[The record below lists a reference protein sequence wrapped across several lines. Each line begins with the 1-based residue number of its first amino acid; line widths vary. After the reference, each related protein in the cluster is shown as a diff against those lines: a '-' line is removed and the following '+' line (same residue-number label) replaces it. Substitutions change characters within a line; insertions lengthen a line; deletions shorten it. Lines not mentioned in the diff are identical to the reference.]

1 MYDSVVRDIGAAGIS
16 GGGGVWLYYG
26 GIMER
31 CRVLNCSADE
41 GGGISVYIN
50 GSLKDS
56 LITGCTAKNQG
67 GGVHVNTWMGGTDWY
82 NNTIVSN
89 TTLKGTSGGVVIGQC
104 PWMNFVNNIVAG
116 NYGPDGEGNIAVT
129 DKTTLGA
136 SFKNNCVPGY
146 PEEEIAKWT
155 AHVDNID
162 ADPQFVATNDPA
174 QQWHLKRTSPCV
186 DKGNIYSQNLKDAV
200 DLDGKPRIHRRKID
214 MGCFENDGT
223 YGLMLI
229 VR

>member
-1 MYDSVVRDIGAAGIS
+1 MSTSTSDLDLYSDSQH
-16 GGGGVWLYYG
+16 
-26 GIMER
+26 R
-31 CRVLNCSADE
+31 CAV
-41 GGGISVYIN
+41 
-50 GSLKDS
+50 
-56 LITGCTAKNQG
+56 
-67 GGVHVNTWMGGTDWY
+67 
-82 NNTIVSN
+82 
-89 TTLKGTSGGVVIGQC
+89 LKGTSGGVVIGQC

-155 AHVDNID
+155 AHADNID

-200 DLDGKPRIHRRKID
+200 DLDGKSRIHRRKID